1 MKNRPQQ
8 SFGPLM
14 LNKVPNRSWEII
26 SMDLIVRGYS
36 EAIQDTLDVSGRGV
50 MGQLYFHP
58 RTA

>member
-1 MKNRPQQ
+1 
-8 SFGPLM
+8 M

-58 RTA
+58 GTA